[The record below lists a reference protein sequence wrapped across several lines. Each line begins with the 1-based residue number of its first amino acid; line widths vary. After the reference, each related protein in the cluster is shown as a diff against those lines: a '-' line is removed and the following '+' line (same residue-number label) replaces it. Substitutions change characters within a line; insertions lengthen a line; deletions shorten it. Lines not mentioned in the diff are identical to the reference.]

1 MQPMNLAPPSPQHIE
16 HHRRHQHKNNRNGSG
31 NNSKP
36 GPISCSQ
43 YSTQVSLG
51 IRNLMLLSPPLN
63 PTMPSTPNPD
73 CIAANDHLNMI
84 YEKPLQS
91 IISSNAAGANPNSGS
106 SGQCRPPFANNK
118 PNLLK
123 FNCPKPSYKGPL
135 SPGYGADTASNGS
148 NGGSRLFCS
157 SVAYLHTPPPSVL
170 CKSASYFSSSEDE
183 EDENENGYDSDDY
196 EEDEDDE
203 YGDEDY
209 FNLKYQKLSSQTYQR
224 F

>member
-1 MQPMNLAPPSPQHIE
+1 MQPMNLTPPSPQHIQ
-16 HHRRHQHKNNRNGSG
+16 HHRRHQHKSNGSSNN

-43 YSTQVSLG
+43 YSTQISLG

-63 PTMPSTPNPD
+63 PTVPSTHNPD

-91 IISSNAAGANPNSGS
+91 IISSNAAGANPNNDSGD
-106 SGQCRPPFANNK
+106 QCRASFANNK

-123 FNCPKPSYKGPL
+123 FSCPKPSYKEPL
-135 SPGYGADTASNGS
+135 SPGYSTGTANNGS
-148 NGGSRLFCS
+148 NGGTRLFCS

-183 EDENENGYDSDDY
+183 EDENDYDSDDY
-196 EEDEDDE
+196 EEDEDDDE
-203 YGDEDY
+203 YGEEDY
-209 FNLKYQKLSSQTYQR
+209 FNLKFQKLSSQTYQR